1 MKNFKICVDKF
12 EKMVKDKK
20 IIFFDSFEFENIIL
34 HYLDNGKLGL
44 AKKALSI
51 SLNQYPFNSNLS
63 LLQAEIYIHEDK
75 FNDSIELIDSLL
87 NIEKNNSDALV
98 LKANVLSKMKKHKEA
113 INILKNIV
121 NKIED
126 KKEIYNQIGLEFLF
140 LEKYEISISYFEKSL
155 CYDKNDNSIIYNII
169 YCFEKNRKSKGLFN
183 FLKQYLEKNPFSEL
197 AWYKLGNE
205 YKKLKKYEMALAAFD
220 FSIIS
225 DENFNKA
232 YVVKGLLLEKLFR
245 YDDAIKNYE
254 EMINHCSESSNLL
267 FRIAVCFEK
276 KHFYENSIKFY
287 HKCID
292 IDPKMHEAYFRIGMF
307 YYKRERFE
315 KALKFIE
322 KAINLKQDKST
333 YWKMYLKCFSLNS
346 INC

>member
-1 MKNFKICVDKF
+1 
-12 EKMVKDKK
+12 
-20 IIFFDSFEFENIIL
+20 
-34 HYLDNGKLGL
+34 
-44 AKKALSI
+44 
-51 SLNQYPFNSNLS
+51 
-63 LLQAEIYIHEDK
+63 
-75 FNDSIELIDSLL
+75 
-87 NIEKNNSDALV
+87 
-98 LKANVLSKMKKHKEA
+98 MKKHKEA

-225 DENFNKA
+225 DENFNRHM
-232 YVVKGLLLEKLFR
+232 LLR
-245 YDDAIKNYE
+245 DY
-254 EMINHCSESSNLL
+254 
-267 FRIAVCFEK
+267 
-276 KHFYENSIKFY
+276 
-287 HKCID
+287 
-292 IDPKMHEAYFRIGMF
+292 
-307 YYKRERFE
+307 
-315 KALKFIE
+315 
-322 KAINLKQDKST
+322 
-333 YWKMYLKCFSLNS
+333 YLKNFSVMMMLLKTMRK
-346 INC
+346 